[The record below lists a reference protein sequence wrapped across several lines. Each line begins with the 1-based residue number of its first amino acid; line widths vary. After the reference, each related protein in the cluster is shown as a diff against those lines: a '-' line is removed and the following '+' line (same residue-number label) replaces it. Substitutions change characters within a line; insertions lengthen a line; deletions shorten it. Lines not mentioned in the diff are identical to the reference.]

1 MLDFEHAAFEVPDL
15 DDIGMGGEI
24 LREQGFRRAWGIGR
38 HILGSQI
45 FDYWFGPD
53 GRKFEHFADGDLF
66 DAARPTRY
74 HAMSTAG
81 LAQWGPPVTSTFLRP
96 RLGLHELLEILRNL
110 PGKSGFGLREMKLM
124 MRAMRSKSL
133 PD

>member
-1 MLDFEHAAFEVPDL
+1 MPLAGPS
-15 DDIGMGGEI
+15 GYPPGYC
-24 LREQGFRRAWGIGR
+24 AWGIGR

-66 DAARPTRY
+66 DVARPTRY
-74 HAMSTAG
+74 HPMSIAG
-81 LAQWGPPVTSTFLRP
+81 LSQWGLPVPSAFLRP
-96 RLGLHELLEILRNL
+96 RLGWHEVRQLVRNL
-110 PGKSGFGLREMKLM
+110 LGKSNFGFREMKLLSG
-124 MRAMRSKSL
+124 AMRSRSL